1 MELNKIEML
10 LEKYFEGQTSIHE
23 EKVLQIYFTS
33 ADVAPHLE
41 QYTPIFGYFSKAA
54 TLELKQETQFPTIV
68 KDRKRT
74 KVWLSIAAS
83 IVVML
88 GAGTY
93 VYFDKEVVSQDL
105 GTYDNPEVAMKET
118 QKALAML
125 SSHVNV
131 GIESVICLEQYEDSK
146 KLIFKQ

>member
-1 MELNKIEML
+1 L
-10 LEKYFEGQTSIHE
+10 
-23 EKVLQIYFTS
+23 
-33 ADVAPHLE
+33 
-41 QYTPIFGYFSKAA
+41 
-54 TLELKQETQFPTIV
+54 
-68 KDRKRT
+68 DRKRT

-118 QKALAML
+118 QK
-125 SSHVNV
+125 H
-131 GIESVICLEQYEDSK
+131 
-146 KLIFKQ
+146 

>member
-1 MELNKIEML
+1 MKKKEP
-10 LEKYFEGQTSIHE
+10 
-23 EKVLQIYFTS
+23 QILYLCRCCALWNST
-33 ADVAPHLE
+33 
-41 QYTPIFGYFSKAA
+41 
-54 TLELKQETQFPTIV
+54 TQFLVFFKGCYTGVETRNSVPTIV

-74 KVWLSIAAS
+74 KVWLLDCRS

-118 QKALAML
+118 QK
-125 SSHVNV
+125 H
-131 GIESVICLEQYEDSK
+131 
-146 KLIFKQ
+146 